1 MVLVLFFA
9 IILFLLIL
17 LIVFML
23 ISTIEIKVKGIELS
37 NIKKITPSYVINISA
52 KLLNKFKWIG
62 IDLDNGKIKK
72 ITKKV
77 HLEKIDIQKLE
88 RNLKISDIREIINI
102 KPKISSLNLHV
113 NVGLEDVILTTYLVT
128 GISTII
134 AIILPYITK
143 KNSEN
148 NLNYKVLPIYNNQN
162 VYYLKIDTIL
172 EIKVMNV
179 LSSLFKIYKDN
190 KYNEKVKKVSRS
202 TVQNV

>member
-1 MVLVLFFA
+1 MVLVLFLS

-17 LIVFML
+17 LTVFTL
-23 ISTIEIKVKGIELS
+23 ISTIEVKVKEIEFS
-37 NIKKITPSYVINISA
+37 NIKKITPRYVINISA

-62 IDLDNGKIKK
+62 IDLDKGKIKK
-72 ITKKV
+72 ITKKI
-77 HLEKIDIQKLE
+77 HLEKIDIKKLE

-128 GISTII
+128 AISTII

-148 NLNYKVLPIYNNQN
+148 NVNYKVFPIYNNQN
-162 VYYLKIDTIL
+162 VYYLKIDTVL
-172 EIKVMNV
+172 EIKVMNL

-190 KYNEKVKKVSRS
+190 KYNEKVKKVSRR

>member
-1 MVLVLFFA
+1 MVLVLFLS

-17 LIVFML
+17 LIVFTL
-23 ISTIEIKVKGIELS
+23 ISTIEIKVKEIEFS
-37 NIKKITPSYVINISA
+37 NIKKITPRYVINISA
-52 KLLNKFKWIG
+52 KLLNKFKWIE
-62 IDLDNGKIKK
+62 IDFDNGKIKK
-72 ITKKV
+72 ITKKI

-88 RNLKISDIREIINI
+88 RNLKISDIKEIINI
-102 KPKISSLNLHV
+102 KPKISSLHLIV

-148 NLNYKVLPIYNNQN
+148 NLNYKVLPVYNNQN
-162 VYYLKIDTIL
+162 VYYLKIDTVL

>member
-1 MVLVLFFA
+1 MVLVLFLS

-17 LIVFML
+17 LTVFTL
-23 ISTIEIKVKGIELS
+23 ISTIEVKVKEIEFS
-37 NIKKITPSYVINISA
+37 NIKKITPRYVINISA

-62 IDLDNGKIKK
+62 IDLDKGKIKK
-72 ITKKV
+72 ITKKI
-77 HLEKIDIQKLE
+77 HLEKIDIKKLE

-128 GISTII
+128 AISTII

-148 NLNYKVLPIYNNQN
+148 NVNYKVFPIYNNQN
-162 VYYLKIDTIL
+162 VYYLKVDTVL

-190 KYNEKVKKVSRS
+190 KYNEKVKKVSRR